1 MKKCPACETTKTV
14 EESINNNSYTF
25 IRCALCGLIIGG
37 YTKKRK
43 TDKIRRIKM
52 KKNEKLKM
60 MTLVMKFFSVTSYIM
75 EWYTT
80 ASEDNILSK
89 EEVAAL
95 GLGICEILN
104 LKTDIELSD

>member
-1 MKKCPACETTKTV
+1 MKKCPACDSTKTI
-14 EESINNNSYTF
+14 EESINNNKYIL
-25 IRCALCGLIIGG
+25 IRCASCKLIIGG

-43 TDKIRRIKM
+43 TDRIRRIKM
-52 KKNEKLKM
+52 KKVEKLKM
-60 MTLVMKFFSVTSYIM
+60 MTLVMKFFSVTTYIM
-75 EWYTT
+75 EWYTA
-80 ASEDNILSK
+80 ASADDILSK